1 MLQIQDHILSAGRS
15 GGQFF
20 IEVIGRG
27 YRRVV
32 VRIASGKGRN
42 SREVVVNFADY
53 VFFISQPGGGEIELP
68 GIAVKSAIGEGV
80 KRQIRFDTVIYSD
93 LGEGTAS
100 TVGANESVVGVR
112 GESIC
117 RSRLAL

>member
-1 MLQIQDHILSAGRS
+1 MLQIQDHILSAGRG

-20 IEVIGRG
+20 IEVIGRD

-32 VRIASGKGRN
+32 VRIASGKGRG
-42 SREVVVNFADY
+42 SREVMINFADY

-80 KRQIRFDTVIYSD
+80 ERQVRFDTAIYSD

-100 TVGANESVVGVR
+100 TVGANEAVMGIR
-112 GESIC
+112 GEGIG
-117 RSRLAL
+117 